1 VQVTFDDVDIFD
13 PTGADEEDY
22 TMYLNKANRNE
33 NVESN
38 QGHEQLKASYEEY
51 NDTYSLITPQVH
63 GWLSRF
69 LFDDSYHIGHQHLKY
84 NGQGYIRTHTI
95 NDDEDVPAS
104 NKIYAY
110 GWMTKGHSGSGGNT
124 VHRIFLADAD
134 DTTKMGLLFD
144 TEADNWM
151 LLINGELYPTD
162 DPQIDPLLK
171 YEGTYFICV
180 SFSDDPSISNFPMFS
195 VFIKYLDP
203 SHEYFGA
210 FISWQFFT
218 SNQNSG
224 DLLTGITH
232 YEFFGGDEAGINP
245 SGRVDNLNIV
255 HNKYMNGIE
264 NKDMQHVWNI
274 AHQQPPFR
282 NQLGL
287 TINMGFDP
295 DTDPGTLIDNDNISF
310 GRTKKILDKEYR
322 NMVRWSNVNSNSIP
336 ELNYKL
342 VNEPII
348 KLIGAPSF
356 LQYQYQNTFLIFTRN
371 NIHRFILD
379 PNVEGWGGS
388 ASSLIDEKTQYGL
401 LAPRSLVRVAEGLFW
416 LSETGVVKWDPKGFN
431 LISKNR
437 INIPINEKSIGFYNS
452 LENQYILW
460 CNDQAY
466 VYHIDRDLW
475 VTFSG
480 SDLVNILEVSTLT
493 GGTREDNV
501 NLLLTKDPIIAE
513 GEPGI
518 YKIYEY
524 PSSEITEN
532 DSSIKTKDMFF
543 EKGVL
548 KRVKLNYKEG
558 DSEYSRTILIS
569 NITKN
574 DKDGNEI
581 IKSNEIGSIENGK
594 WRGVSN
600 ANSRGKSV
608 NFEVKNA
615 DEIESIMYDI
625 KLLSR
630 VKQ

>member
-1 VQVTFDDVDIFD
+1 MKNNDIDDYSNFFMCLSVDGGYGTD
-13 PTGADEEDY
+13 P
-22 TMYLNKANRNE
+22 K
-33 NVESN
+33 V
-38 QGHEQLKASYEEY
+38 
-51 NDTYSLITPQVH
+51 SLFI
-63 GWLSRF
+63 
-69 LFDDSYHIGHQHLKY
+69 
-84 NGQGYIRTHTI
+84 
-95 NDDEDVPAS
+95 
-104 NKIYAY
+104 
-110 GWMTKGHSGSGGNT
+110 
-124 VHRIFLADAD
+124 
-134 DTTKMGLLFD
+134 
-144 TEADNWM
+144 
-151 LLINGELYPTD
+151 YPTD
-162 DPQIDPLLK
+162 TDS
-171 YEGTYFICV
+171 GYFR
-180 SFSDDPSISNFPMFS
+180 S
-195 VFIKYLDP
+195 FIKQEIYLSSQNADEWSSPPVSNIFHNAIQEVHMGDSMQLSDYVLNGLYSP
-203 SHEYFGA
+203 SVDDF
-210 FISWQFFT
+210 QFVRNT
-218 SNQNSG
+218 YLSADDNG
-224 DLLTGITH
+224 DV
-232 YEFFGGDEAGINP
+232 E
-245 SGRVDNLNIV
+245 
-255 HNKYMNGIE
+255 M
-264 NKDMQHVWNI
+264 VWNI
-274 AHQQPPFR
+274 ANIQSPFKNSIGMYYDNATGEVGFNKNIVFNTTTDLA
-282 NQLGL
+282 NQ
-287 TINMGFDP
+287 DY
-295 DTDPGTLIDNDNISF
+295 
-310 GRTKKILDKEYR
+310 K
-322 NMVRWSNVNSNSIP
+322 NMVRWSDVNSNAIP
-336 ELNYKL
+336 DLNFKT
-342 VNEPII
+342 VKEPVVKI
-348 KLIGAPSF
+348 IGAPSF

-625 KLLSR
+625 QFLSR